1 MRDGRWILPQVR
13 GPRPARP
20 GPPGRRRR
28 PTARSRRT
36 TSTPRSPP
44 RSRRPAGRT
53 AHAAAR
59 APSGGP
65 GPGRGDR
72 EGTGSGQQEWAKMSS
87 AGGRPSWQA
96 RVSVRTSIVPP
107 GPCPPP
113 EDTPGASPAATAPQV
128 TDSIHDFAVSLGPD
142 GAEAAR
148 RVAQAGRATIRRQ
161 NPSSRGRGTEGLCL
175 GPASLHSGH
184 LRGIGPEPGTWKD
197 PDPRRGSSRGSG
209 GSE

>member
-128 TDSIHDFAVSLGPD
+128 TASIHDFAAGDQGAQNRPACPAMAATRRLRAVPSQRPPGAMVAGAQAVLQPAGHIDLGPH
-142 GAEAAR
+142 GQTR
-148 RVAQAGRATIRRQ
+148 
-161 NPSSRGRGTEGLCL
+161 L
-175 GPASLHSGH
+175 G
-184 LRGIGPEPGTWKD
+184 
-197 PDPRRGSSRGSG
+197 
-209 GSE
+209 